1 MRITKNTHWWVQN
14 TENVVF
20 KQIENIENTE
30 IKNNTERFSCVK
42 CSNNVCK

>member
-30 IKNNTERFSCVK
+30 INNHTERFSYVK
-42 CSNNVCK
+42 CSNNFCK